1 MKSRWLTLIPALA
14 LAACSHMGGSKSES
28 TSQTSKAQTQASSAF
43 QKAADA
49 QKQANESSPRRSRRS
64 RK

>member
-49 QKQANESSPRRSRRS
+49 QKQANEEQY
-64 RK
+64 